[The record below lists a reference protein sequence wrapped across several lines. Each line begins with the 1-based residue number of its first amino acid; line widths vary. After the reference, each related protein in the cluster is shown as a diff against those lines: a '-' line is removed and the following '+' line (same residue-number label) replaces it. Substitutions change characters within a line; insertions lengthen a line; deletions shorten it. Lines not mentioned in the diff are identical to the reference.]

1 MGEKEL
7 ANVRLLSIHSI
18 VHHVTR
24 GSSRSSVNSG
34 DVTGSGGSTSTA
46 SAAVSVD
53 STAFDLSNNSVLV
66 NTDVRTVANQA
77 TSTGRNVVRHGTET
91 SDSTK
96 GESSQTTHG
105 KVGRVE
111 FGKVRLEDAVHLVAA
126 KGSGDETGL
135 AVAVREQGLTD
146 TVDKLGIGNG
156 TGKDL
161 GNVRSSGDGAI
172 DGLQDIEK

>member
-7 ANVRLLSIHSI
+7 ANVRLLSVNSI

-24 GSSRSSVNSG
+24 GSSRSVVDG
-34 DVTGSGGSTSTA
+34 TDVTSSGGSTSTA
-46 SAAVSVD
+46 SAAVSVN

-66 NTDVRTVANQA
+66 DTDVRTVADQA
-77 TSTGRNVVRHGTET
+77 TSTGRNVVCHGTET
-91 SDSTK
+91 SNATK

-111 FGKVRLEDAVHLVAA
+111 FGKVLFEDTVHFVAA
-126 KGSGDETGL
+126 KRSSDETGL
-135 AVAVREQGLTD
+135 TVAVREQGLTD
-146 TVDKLGIGNG
+146 TVDKFSVGNG

-161 GNVRSSGDGAI
+161 GNVRSSGHGAI
-172 DGLQDIEK
+172 DGL